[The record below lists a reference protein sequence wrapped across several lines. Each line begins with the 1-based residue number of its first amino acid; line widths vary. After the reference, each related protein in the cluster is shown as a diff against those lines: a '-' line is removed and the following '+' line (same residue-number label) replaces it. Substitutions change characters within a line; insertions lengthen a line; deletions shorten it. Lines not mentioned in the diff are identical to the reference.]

1 MVKPDRTFGFGLCVF
16 AGQQV
21 KHRSA
26 SALTGSFLNMVEF
39 AALTYGLLA
48 SVILSAAQRNRKM
61 ARPHPP
67 MLLYVGYLVC
77 GLSTGLAL
85 ALAYAAYSLFAGI

>member
-1 MVKPDRTFGFGLCVF
+1 MVNVP
-16 AGQQV
+16 
-21 KHRSA
+21 
-26 SALTGSFLNMVEF
+26 LNGRGKSHMVEF

-67 MLLYVGYLVC
+67 LLLYVGYLLC
-77 GLSTGLAL
+77 GLSIGAALILLGLAARL
-85 ALAYAAYSLFAGI
+85 VIG

>member
-1 MVKPDRTFGFGLCVF
+1 M
-16 AGQQV
+16 
-21 KHRSA
+21 
-26 SALTGSFLNMVEF
+26 MEF

-67 MLLYVGYLVC
+67 LLLYVGYLLC
-77 GLSTGLAL
+77 GLSAGVAIAL
-85 ALAYAAYSLFAGI
+85 AWVAARLFLEA